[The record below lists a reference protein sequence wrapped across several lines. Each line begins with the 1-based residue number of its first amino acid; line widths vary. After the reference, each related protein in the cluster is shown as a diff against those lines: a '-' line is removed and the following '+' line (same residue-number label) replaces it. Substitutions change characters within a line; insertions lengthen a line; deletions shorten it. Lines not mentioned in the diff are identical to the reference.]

1 MSLIENYLELE
12 LRQKGKSP
20 YTIRNYRHTLLKF
33 EKWLASVGATLENYS
48 RSDVQQYI
56 DELVAQKLS
65 ATTVNN
71 QFSAIRSFSSF
82 MNKEDCVKDIRIVKA
97 PNLYQ
102 QAPVA
107 LTKLERQRIKREVD
121 RTSNKRDIAIIFTLL
136 YTGIR
141 LSELVSLDRDDVKI
155 SERKGELIVRQGKGY
170 KERRIPLHKEARRAI
185 QEYLNERNDSNPAL
199 FLSNYKKRIS
209 ARSVQYLCQKLGIHP
224 HQLRHTFVTNLVDSG
239 VDDETIRTLTGHSSV
254 IMVARYRS
262 VREEDRENAIENL
275 YLD

>member
-1 MSLIENYLELE
+1 MSLIEKFIEIELK
-12 LRQKGKSP
+12 QKGKSP
-20 YTIRNYRHTLLKF
+20 YTIRTYRHNLLRF

-65 ATTVNN
+65 AATVNN
-71 QFSAIRSFSSF
+71 HFSAIRSFSSF
-82 MNKEDCVKDIRIVKA
+82 VNKADCVKDIRIVKA

-107 LTKLERQRIKREVD
+107 LTKLERQRIKREID
-121 RTSNKRDIAIIFTLL
+121 RTGNKRDIAIIFTLL

-141 LSELVSLDRDDVKI
+141 LSELVALDRDDVKI
-155 SERKGELIVRQGKGY
+155 SERKGELIVRKGKGY

-185 QEYLNERNDSNPAL
+185 QEYLNERKDSNPAL
-199 FLSNYKKRIS
+199 FLSNFKKRIS
-209 ARSVQYLCQKLGIHP
+209 ARSVQRLCQKLGIHP